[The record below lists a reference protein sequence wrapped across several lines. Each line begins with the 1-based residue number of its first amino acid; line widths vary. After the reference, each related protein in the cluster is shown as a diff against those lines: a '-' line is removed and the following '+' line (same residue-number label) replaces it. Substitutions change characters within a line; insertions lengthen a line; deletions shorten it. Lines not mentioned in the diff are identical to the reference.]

1 MTGGNDSDPVLDT
14 DQQAKDREFAERVF
28 RQAVDALKGLGTEWP
43 NGGGHVMQRLTM
55 EIPDHCWTVLHRQQD
70 NIAISQPANEVF
82 VMIYDAF
89 IALGFKR

>member
-1 MTGGNDSDPVLDT
+1 
-14 DQQAKDREFAERVF
+14 
-28 RQAVDALKGLGTEWP
+28 
-43 NGGGHVMQRLTM
+43 MQRLTM